1 MKGREGGGRGWR
13 EREEGRG
20 RMLLVME
27 TSDIVHKVA
36 ACAWAS
42 IWHVPSADRQ
52 PRWHAK
58 NARKRGCDGHN
69 ERHGHIT
76 GYVGM
81 CSMYSLKCRQV
92 KERERQRG
100 RERER
105 EGEKEREGETERGRE
120 RQRWRERKKGERER
134 DERGERSVQGGGV
147 RQDKHVGFL

>member
-13 EREEGRG
+13 EREEERG
-20 RMLLVME
+20 RRLLVME

-42 IWHVPSADRQ
+42 IWHVPSADRH

-69 ERHGHIT
+69 ERHDHIT

-92 KERERQRG
+92 KERMRDREGGRERG
-100 RERER
+100 RERKRER
-105 EGEKEREGETERGRE
+105 ERQREEGGRDREREGETEMEGEEERRE
-120 RQRWRERKKGERER
+120 REG
-134 DERGERSVQGGGV
+134 
-147 RQDKHVGFL
+147 